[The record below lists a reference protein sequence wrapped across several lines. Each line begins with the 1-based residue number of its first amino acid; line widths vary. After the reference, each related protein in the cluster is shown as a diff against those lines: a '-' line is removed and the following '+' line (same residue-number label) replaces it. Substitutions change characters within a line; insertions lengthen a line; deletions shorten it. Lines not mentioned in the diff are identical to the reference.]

1 MPDDSSGDG
10 FSLSEEEHNAAVTRE
25 AEMTTG
31 YGMDSGSG
39 FGSGSTN
46 GWYIGNGYGDGDSD
60 YGDTRGGN
68 DED

>member
-1 MPDDSSGDG
+1 
-10 FSLSEEEHNAAVTRE
+10 
-25 AEMTTG
+25 
-31 YGMDSGSG
+31 MDSGSG